1 MPSTSKP
8 SNLPRITVSL
18 DPFDDAIINRMAE
31 EMSKSKS
38 EILRNII
45 NEWII
50 SNPDTLKLKYG
61 IIFEDVR
68 REIQIKNEER
78 NIEDDIKNIIN
89 FFKRVNSI
97 EIDRLAEKLTMSSK
111 TLLDLLEDRGDELEK
126 MGLNLQIDVNIVKKV
141 K

>member
-1 MPSTSKP
+1 MPSSSK
-8 SNLPRITVSL
+8 STNLPRITVSL
-18 DPFDDAIINRMAE
+18 DPFDDAIINQMAE

-68 REIQIKNEER
+68 REIQIKNDER
-78 NIEDDIKNIIN
+78 NIEDDVKKLIS

-97 EIDRLAEKLTMSSK
+97 EIDRLAEKLSMSSK
-111 TLLDLLEDRGDELEK
+111 TLLDLLEEHGDELENK
-126 MGLNLQIDVNIVKKV
+126 GLNLQIDVNIIKKI
-141 K
+141 

>member
-1 MPSTSKP
+1 MPSSSKS

-18 DPFDDAIINRMAE
+18 DPFDDAIINQMAE

-78 NIEDDIKNIIN
+78 NIEDDVKNLIS

-97 EIDRLAEKLTMSSK
+97 EIDRLAEKLSMSSK
-111 TLLDLLEDRGDELEK
+111 TLLDLLEEHGDELENK
-126 MGLNLQIDVNIVKKV
+126 GLNLQIDVNIIKKI
-141 K
+141 

>member
-1 MPSTSKP
+1 MPSNSKS

-18 DPFDDAIINRMAE
+18 DPFDDAIINQMAE

-68 REIQIKNEER
+68 REIQIKNDER
-78 NIEDDIKNIIN
+78 NIEDDVKNLIS

-97 EIDRLAEKLTMSSK
+97 EIDRLAEKLSMSSK
-111 TLLDLLEDRGDELEK
+111 TLLDLLEEHGDELEK
-126 MGLNLQIDVNIVKKV
+126 KGLNLQIDVNIIKKI
-141 K
+141 

>member
-1 MPSTSKP
+1 MPPVNKP

-18 DPFDDAIINRMAE
+18 DPFDDAIINQMAE

-78 NIEDDIKNIIN
+78 NIEDDIKQLIN

-97 EIDRLAEKLTMSSK
+97 EIDRLAEKLSMSSK
-111 TLLDLLEDRGDELEK
+111 TLLDLLEDNGDEMEK
-126 MGLNLQIDVNIVKKV
+126 LGLNLQIDVNIIKKV
-141 K
+141 N

>member
-18 DPFDDAIINRMAE
+18 DPFDDAIINQMAE

-111 TLLDLLEDRGDELEK
+111 TLLDLLEAHGDELEK
-126 MGLNLQIDVNIVKKV
+126 LGLNLQIDVNIIKKV

>member
-1 MPSTSKP
+1 MPSISKP

-18 DPFDDAIINRMAE
+18 DPFDDAIINKMAE

-50 SNPDTLKLKYG
+50 SKPDTLKLKYG

-78 NIEDDIKNIIN
+78 NIEDDVKNLIS

-111 TLLDLLEDRGDELEK
+111 TLLDLLEDHGDNLEK
-126 MGLNLQIDVNIVKKV
+126 RGLNLQIDVNIIKKV

>member
-1 MPSTSKP
+1 MPSSSKS

-18 DPFDDAIINRMAE
+18 DPFDDAIINQMAE

-78 NIEDDIKNIIN
+78 NIEDDVNNLIS

-97 EIDRLAEKLTMSSK
+97 EIDRLAEKLSMSSK
-111 TLLDLLEDRGDELEK
+111 TLLDLLEDHGDELEK
-126 MGLNLQIDVNIVKKV
+126 KGLNLQIDVNIIKKI
-141 K
+141 

>member
-1 MPSTSKP
+1 MPSNSKS

-18 DPFDDAIINRMAE
+18 DPFDDAIINQMAE

-68 REIQIKNEER
+68 REIQIKNDER
-78 NIEDDIKNIIN
+78 NIEDDVKNMIS

-97 EIDRLAEKLTMSSK
+97 EIDRLAEKLSMSSK
-111 TLLDLLEDRGDELEK
+111 TLLDLLEEHGDELEK
-126 MGLNLQIDVNIVKKV
+126 KGLNLQIDVNIIKKI
-141 K
+141 